1 MNNMK
6 NRLKIVSIIVL
17 LILVSLL
24 IYLVQYFLFRRPS
37 ETGFYLLE
45 DLAFVPINV
54 LLVTLGVNTVL
65 VRREKKAVLEKVGIV
80 VNEFFAESGRNILL
94 ALKDYPT
101 DCGAIHDKL
110 CVGANWNDRDFNAS
124 RAFFAANPICVDIR
138 TQDLTLLRSALEK
151 EKDSILRLFEN
162 ANLMEHD
169 TFTDMLW
176 AVYHVY
182 DELRSRDSLENLPA
196 ADLKHLNTDVER
208 AIRLLFGEWLDQM
221 RVLKARYPYLYS
233 LAVRKNPFA
242 PGRVYM
248 DS

>member
-1 MNNMK
+1 MK
-6 NRLKIVSIIVL
+6 NRIRTIALISL
-17 LILVSLL
+17 LLLVSLL
-24 IYLVQYFLFRRPS
+24 VYLVQYILFRRPS

-54 LLVTLGVNTVL
+54 LLVTLGINTVL
-65 VRREKKAVLEKVGIV
+65 VRREKGAVLEKVGIV

-94 ALKDYPT
+94 ALRDYPT
-101 DCGAIHDKL
+101 DCGEAADKL
-110 CVGANWNDRDFNAS
+110 RVGVNWSDRDFNAS

-138 TQDLTLLRSALEK
+138 KHDLAVLRDALEK
-151 EKDSILRLFEN
+151 EKDSLLRLFEN

-182 DELRSRDSLENLPA
+182 DELRSRESLENLPE
-196 ADLKHLNTDVER
+196 ADLKHLNTDTER
-208 AIRLLFGEWLDQM
+208 AIRLLLSEWLDQM

-233 LAVRKNPFA
+233 LAVRKNPFV
-242 PGRVYM
+242 PGRVYV

>member
-1 MNNMK
+1 MK
-6 NRLKIVSIIVL
+6 NRMKTIA
-17 LILVSLL
+17 LISLL
-24 IYLVQYFLFRRPS
+24 IFLSILVYLVQYFIFRRPTD
-37 ETGFYLLE
+37 TGFYLLE

-54 LLVTLGVNTVL
+54 LLVTLGINTVL
-65 VRREKKAVLEKVGIV
+65 VRREKKAMLEKVGIV

-94 ALKDYPT
+94 ALKEYPS
-101 DCGAIHDKL
+101 DCEQIYGKL
-110 CVGANWNDRDFNAS
+110 RVGVNWSDRDFNAS
-124 RAFFAANPICVDIR
+124 RTFFAANPICVDIR
-138 TQDLTLLRSALEK
+138 THDLELLRTALEK
-151 EKDSILRLFEN
+151 EKDSLLRLFEN

-182 DELRSRDSLENLPA
+182 DELRSRESLGNLPA
-196 ADLKHLNTDVER
+196 ADLKHLNADVER
-208 AIRLLFGEWLDQM
+208 AIRLLFAEWLDQM

-242 PGRVYM
+242 PGRVII

>member
-1 MNNMK
+1 MK
-6 NRLKIVSIIVL
+6 NRLKTITLISLLL
-17 LILVSLL
+17 LISFLVYL
-24 IYLVQYFLFRRPS
+24 IQYFIFRRPE

-54 LLVTLGVNTVL
+54 LLVTLGINTVL
-65 VRREKKAVLEKVGIV
+65 VRREKKAMLEKVSIV

-94 ALKDYPT
+94 AFRDYPT
-101 DCGAIHDKL
+101 DCEEIYGKL
-110 CVGANWNDRDFNAS
+110 RVSMNWNDKDFSAS

-138 TQDLTLLRSALEK
+138 AHDLTLLRAALEK
-151 EKDSILRLFEN
+151 EKDSLLRLFEN

-169 TFTDMLW
+169 AFTDMLW

-182 DELRSRDSLENLPA
+182 DELRSRESLENLPA
-196 ADLKHLNTDVER
+196 ADLKHLNTDIER

-242 PGRVYM
+242 PGRVYI